1 MQKMPL
7 LLVMFG
13 DDPIDAVVIPL
24 KIGDEI
30 INDTKNKNPS

>member
-7 LLVMFG
+7 LFVMFG
-13 DDPIDAVVIPL
+13 DNPIEAIVIPL
-24 KIGDEI
+24 KISDQI